1 MRVVIMDRLSYSI
14 ISIKN
19 VTSIT
24 YNNGTVTVV
33 GVNEADN
40 VSATFTAQSSRS
52 IVRIMEN

>member
-14 ISIKN
+14 VSIKD

-24 YNNGTVTVV
+24 YNNGTVTII

-40 VSATFTAQSSRS
+40 QSATFTAQSSRS

>member
-14 ISIKN
+14 TSIKN

-24 YNNGTVTVV
+24 YNNGTVTII

-40 VSATFTAQSSRS
+40 QSATFTVQSSRS

>member
-1 MRVVIMDRLSYSI
+1 MRVIIMDRLSYSI
-14 ISIKN
+14 TSIKN

-24 YNNGTVTVV
+24 YNNGTVTII

-40 VSATFTAQSSRS
+40 QSATFTAQSSRS

>member
-1 MRVVIMDRLSYSI
+1 MDRLSYSI
-14 ISIKN
+14 TSNKN

-24 YNNGTVTVV
+24 YNNGTVTII

-40 VSATFTAQSSRS
+40 QSATFTAQSSRS

>member
-1 MRVVIMDRLSYSI
+1 MRVIIMDRLSYSI

-24 YNNGTVTVV
+24 YNNGIVTII

-40 VSATFTAQSSRS
+40 QSATFTAQSSRS

>member
-1 MRVVIMDRLSYSI
+1 MRVVIMDKLSYSI

-24 YNNGTVTVV
+24 YSNGTVTII
-33 GVNEADN
+33 GVNENDN
-40 VSATFTAQSSRS
+40 QSATFTAQSSRS

>member
-1 MRVVIMDRLSYSI
+1 MRVVIMDSLSYSI

-24 YNNGTVTVV
+24 YNNGTITII

-40 VSATFTAQSSRS
+40 QSATFTAQSSRS

>member
-24 YNNGTVTVV
+24 YNNGTVTII

-40 VSATFTAQSSRS
+40 KSATFTAQSSRS

>member
-14 ISIKN
+14 TSIKN

-24 YNNGTVTVV
+24 HNNGTVTII

-40 VSATFTAQSSRS
+40 QSATFTAQSSRS

>member
-1 MRVVIMDRLSYSI
+1 MRVVIMDRISYSI

-24 YNNGTVTVV
+24 YNNGTVTII

-40 VSATFTAQSSRS
+40 TSATFTAQSSRS

>member
-14 ISIKN
+14 VSIKN

-24 YNNGTVTVV
+24 YNNGTVTII
-33 GVNEADN
+33 GVNESDN
-40 VSATFTAQSSRS
+40 QSATFTAQSSRS